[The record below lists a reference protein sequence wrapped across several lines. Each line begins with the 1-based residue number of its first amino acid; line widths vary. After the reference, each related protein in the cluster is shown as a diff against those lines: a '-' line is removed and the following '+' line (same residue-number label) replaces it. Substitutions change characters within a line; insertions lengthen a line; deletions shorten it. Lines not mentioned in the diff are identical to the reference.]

1 MLSAPSHLDSAPQAC
16 QHHRGVAAFYD
27 LDGTLC
33 STNVVHA
40 YGYFA
45 RNAPTLGAT
54 LLKTGSLVASLPFFL
69 AADLYSR
76 KLFNDVFY
84 RRYQGE
90 SEDRLKMMAD
100 ELFEEVVRPS
110 IYRQGRELVAQSRR
124 AGHTQVLVT
133 GALDLLARPVADYL
147 GIDHII
153 ANELE
158 YVKGYA
164 TGQLRGP
171 LVAGATKAARM
182 RRFALEHDVELD
194 DCFAYSD
201 SMSDY
206 PMLAVVGK
214 PSVINPDRRLKRTA
228 RQYDWPILRFS

>member
-1 MLSAPSHLDSAPQAC
+1 MAQA
-16 QHHRGVAAFYD
+16 
-27 LDGTLC
+27 
-33 STNVVHA
+33 
-40 YGYFA
+40 
-45 RNAPTLGAT
+45 
-54 LLKTGSLVASLPFFL
+54 
-69 AADLYSR
+69 
-76 KLFNDVFY
+76 
-84 RRYQGE
+84 
-90 SEDRLKMMAD
+90 
-100 ELFEEVVRPS
+100 
-110 IYRQGRELVAQSRR
+110 RR
-124 AGHTQVLVT
+124 AGHTQVRVT